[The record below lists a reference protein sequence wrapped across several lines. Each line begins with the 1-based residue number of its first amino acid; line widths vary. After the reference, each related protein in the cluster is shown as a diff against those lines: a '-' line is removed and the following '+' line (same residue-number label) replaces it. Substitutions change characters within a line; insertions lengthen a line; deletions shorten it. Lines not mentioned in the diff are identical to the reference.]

1 MYKPFHLFYKNTIG
15 VICAIVIIVLLSTIN
30 SFGQGIYVM
39 GAVKSNSGSPLPG
52 VTVRLKSHPNIGV
65 VTNAKGI
72 YNINVPQ
79 EDDTLL
85 FSFIGYKRVAE
96 PVNGRQIINV
106 VLHETSNYMNTVI
119 VTGYTQTLRK
129 DLTGSISTVNVKDLQ
144 KAPVGSYLEA
154 LGGRVAGVQVT
165 SESGQPGAPVDILI
179 RGAGSITQSTA
190 PLYVIDGFPVEN
202 FDNNVLDPQDIA
214 SITVLKDASATA
226 LYGAEGSNGVIVIT
240 TKRGQSGAAR
250 INYSNY
256 FGVNQ
261 VEKYM
266 KLLSPYQYVRLQSD
280 LYGAANPYLSNG
292 KTLEDYRNVK
302 GIDWQKELFRNAL
315 QENHSLSIS
324 GGKNGTRYSL
334 SGNYFNEDGILVA
347 SSFRRYQLKI
357 SLDQDLGKRAKI
369 GTLIM
374 YTNNLLK
381 GSAPQSIGSNPL
393 FYSIF
398 SYPPI
403 SYNVSQDSLLTL
415 DMVPDGLDPSS
426 EINYRFN
433 PISNLEN
440 LVRNNI
446 SDNLIANLYVDYSI
460 TTHLKLT
467 VRGSMNTRFV
477 RVEQFNNSHTY
488 YGSPYQANGINGAVY
503 NYRYDYLDNANLL
516 TYTNSFNNKHFLT
529 VTLVGEVQKNISRAF
544 GYQGI
549 DLPSEAMGIS
559 GIDAGQVSQPPV
571 ASVSY
576 STMASGIAS
585 VAYNYAGRYYLTAN
599 IRADGSS
606 KFVGNNRWG
615 YFPSGAVKWNF
626 TNEPLF
632 PKNNVLTDGNV
643 RFSYGETGNNRVSD
657 FATYPQISFGSPLLI
672 NGILQPLSATINSL
686 PNPDLKWETTKEMDL
701 GFDMGFRK
709 DKIHL
714 TVDLYNR
721 RTDNLLYQAPLPPNT
736 GFTSVT
742 ENIASLSNKGLEI
755 AIHTNL
761 VEHPHF
767 TYSMSLNASFNRN
780 RLNSLADPTQDAILT
795 NVGWQAQFGST
806 PAYIAQIRGPLGQI
820 YGFVSDGVYQYNDFD
835 KLPNGTYVLK
845 PGVPAYT
852 SQINVN
858 QAQPGSTK
866 LVDINHDGKLDNLD
880 RVVIGN
886 GYPRSTGGWSND
898 FTWKNFDLNVFF
910 QYSYGNSIIN
920 ANGMWFGQGLGIEAY
935 AVIPYQE
942 GLAELANRWSPT
954 NQNTTVANIRLPNA
968 PTGPGASF
976 VYQSKFVE
984 DGSYLRLKTI
994 NLGFTFPQKWL
1005 SRFRIST
1012 LRIYLSAQNLYTLT
1026 KYTGYDPEVSAYQS
1040 VLTPGVDFSSYPR
1053 PFTITAGLNL
1063 SL

>member
-1 MYKPFHLFYKNTIG
+1 MNKFFHL
-15 VICAIVIIVLLSTIN
+15 VIRYMGRMIALIVMLISLSTLQ
-30 SFGQGIYVM
+30 SSGQTHPVI
-39 GAVKSNSGSPLPG
+39 GAVKSTSGTPLPG
-52 VTVRLKSHPNIGV
+52 VTVRVKNHPRIGA
-65 VTNAKGI
+65 VTNSKGI
-72 YNINVPQ
+72 YNINVPSGG
-79 EDDTLL
+79 DTLI
-85 FSFIGYKRVAE
+85 FSFIGYRREIKPIDDRDI
-96 PVNGRQIINV
+96 VNAV
-106 VLHETSNYMNTVI
+106 MHEESSYMNTVI

-129 DLTGSISTVNVKDLQ
+129 DLTGSVSTVNMKDMQ
-144 KAPVGSYLEA
+144 KAPVGSFLEA

-179 RGAGSITQSTA
+179 RGAGSITQSTS
-190 PLYVIDGFPVEN
+190 PLYVIDGFPIESP
-202 FDNNVLDPQDIA
+202 DNNILDPQNIK

-240 TKRGQSGAAR
+240 TKTGTAGPAR
-250 INYSNY
+250 ISYSDY

-266 KLLSPYQYVRLQSD
+266 KLLSPYEYVRLQSD
-280 LYGAANPYLSNG
+280 LYGAANPFLANG

-315 QENHSLSIS
+315 TQNHSLMIS
-324 GGKNGTRYSL
+324 GGNNGTRYSL
-334 SGNYFNEDGILVA
+334 SGNYFNQNGIMVA

-357 SLDQDLGKRAKI
+357 SLDQDIGKKARV

-381 GSAPQSIGSNPL
+381 GSSPQSIGSNPL

-403 SYNVSQDSLLTL
+403 SYNVSQDSLLAL
-415 DMVPDGLDPSS
+415 DMVPDGVDPGS

-446 SDNLIANLYVDYSI
+446 TDNLIANLYIDYNI
-460 TTHLKLT
+460 TKHLKLT
-467 VRGSMNTRFV
+467 LRGSMNDRFV

-503 NYRYDYLDNANLL
+503 NYRYNYFDNANLL
-516 TYTNSFNNKHFLT
+516 TYTNSFNGKNFLT
-529 VTLVGEVQKNISRAF
+529 ATLVAEFQKNTSNGF
-544 GYQGI
+544 GYSGI
-549 DLPSEAMGIS
+549 NLPSDAIGVG
-559 GIDAGQVSQPPV
+559 GIDAGQVYMPPY

-585 VAYNYAGRYYLTAN
+585 VNYNYAGRYYLTAN
-599 IRADGSS
+599 VRADGSS
-606 KFVGNNRWG
+606 KFVGKNRWG
-615 YFPSGAVKWNF
+615 YFPSGALKWKF
-626 TNEPLF
+626 TSEPLF
-632 PKNNVLTDGNV
+632 PKNNVLTDGNI
-643 RFSYGETGNNRVSD
+643 RFSYGETGNNRVGD
-657 FATYPQISFGSPLLI
+657 FATYSSIYFSSPLLT
-672 NGILQPLSATINSL
+672 NGSLQPPSAIIGSL
-686 PNPDLKWETTKEMDL
+686 PNPDLKWETTKQTDL
-701 GFDMGFRK
+701 GFDMGFWK
-709 DKIHL
+709 GKVHL

-755 AIHTNL
+755 AVQANL

-767 TYSMSLNASFNRN
+767 TYSMSVNASFNRN

-795 NVGWQAQFGST
+795 NVGWQSYFSGT
-806 PAYIAQIRGPLGQI
+806 PAFIAQVGGPLGQM
-820 YGFVSDGVYQYNDFD
+820 YGFVSDGVYQPSDFD
-835 KLPNGTYVLK
+835 QLPNGTYVLK
-845 PGVPAYT
+845 PGVPQYT
-852 SQINVN
+852 SQISGEKP
-858 QAQPGSTK
+858 QPGSSK
-866 LVDINHDGKLDNLD
+866 FVDINHDGKLDNLD

-898 FTWKNFDLNVFF
+898 FTWKNFDLNIFF
-910 QYSYGNSIIN
+910 EYSYGNSIIN
-920 ANGMWFGQGLGIEAY
+920 ANRIWFGQGLGIEKY

-942 GLAELANRWSPT
+942 VFAENADRWSPS
-954 NQNTTVANIRLPNA
+954 NQNTTIPNIRLPND
-968 PTGPGASF
+968 PTGPGAAS

-984 DGSYLRLKTI
+984 DGSYVRLKTI
-994 NLGFTFPQKWL
+994 NLGYTFPDKLL
-1005 SRFRIST
+1005 SRLKVTT
-1012 LRIYLSAQNLYTLT
+1012 LRIYVSAQNLLTLT
-1026 KYTGYDPEVSAYQS
+1026 KYSGYDPEVSAYQS

-1053 PFTITAGLNL
+1053 PFVVTGGLNL
-1063 SL
+1063 SF